1 MARLQFIGDE
11 YILTVK
17 IVLKE
22 LCSYRLGQAGR
33 HVVKISLDA
42 FFQFASSLLSFNINE
57 RICSVLFCAA
67 YMCVNRNY
75 ITN

>member
-17 IVLKE
+17 IVSKE
-22 LCSYRLGQAGR
+22 LCSFRLRQAGR
-33 HVVKISLDA
+33 HVKISLDA
-42 FFQFASSLLSFNINE
+42 FFQFAFSSSFNISE
-57 RICSVLFCAA
+57 DLFCSVLFCAA
-67 YMCVNRNY
+67 YMCVNCNY